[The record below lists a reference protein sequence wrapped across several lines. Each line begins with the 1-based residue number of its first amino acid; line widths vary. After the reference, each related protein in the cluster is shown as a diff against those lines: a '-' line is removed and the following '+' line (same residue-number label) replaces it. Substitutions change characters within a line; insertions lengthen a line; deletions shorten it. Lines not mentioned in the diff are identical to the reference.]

1 MTAPVINQELVI
13 HVFSPLDGP
22 HAETAYEQV
31 RRLWSG
37 CRIRLGMTEP
47 IPREQA
53 WTAPPE
59 SHLALRADGIVA
71 AQEDPGTSRQAV
83 LRRVHDVVV
92 LSVAL
97 AQPLPEGC
105 RRPSATP
112 VNQPPGRPMGWAE
125 WGQLWS
131 QASAPD
137 ADATLGEA
145 HMFLARVPGEGVGT
159 FAATT
164 ALGQAVEPLL
174 PYREDRAREW
184 WRRGATTSSGFAVW
198 DLSPGETDRIR
209 EFVILAAGDR
219 DDELSAWTW
228 SDGTT
233 AFPLLARYLL
243 HMAKLR
249 YEARLLD
256 SWAQGPRG
264 GDIGQMLAELSV
276 ALAPDAPHPGKA
288 KLLRSQLSRLRGE
301 ENRLQALEADLERL
315 SRTVAIA
322 RDNAAGAAGPEAG
335 EGAAGMFVA
344 DQALARWL
352 TQQLDDYLGYL
363 RIDLGQT
370 RRARELAAEEL
381 EQATTAG
388 PSDADASR
396 PVALAEQPGGGS
408 GSPAHPDKARRVF
421 VVYGRDSKLTSRF
434 FDLLRAVDLRP
445 LEWETLVQATGRATP
460 SLAEVVAGAP
470 HLAQAT
476 LVLLSPDD
484 VVELHSDLVLDG
496 DAPQDRDRGA
506 QARPNVLFE
515 LGLAL
520 MAYPDNTVIVEVG
533 QLRPLSD
540 LAGLNVIRFDGS
552 GPAIRKV
559 LHRLEVAG
567 CAVDYSAVDWLDP
580 ERFADLPTYRR
591 GPDDHRTLESLEEIP
606 DARQVDAMDV
616 SRGNHDPQFVADK
629 PEPGVRHEREQDEA

>member
-1 MTAPVINQELVI
+1 MTVPVINQELVI

-22 HAETAYEQV
+22 PAVTAYRQV
-31 RRLWSG
+31 TRLWSA
-37 CRIRLGMTEP
+37 CRSRLGMTGP
-47 IPREQA
+47 IPGVLA
-53 WTAPPE
+53 STVPPE
-59 SHLALRADGIVA
+59 SHLVLPADEVVA
-71 AQEDPGTSRQAV
+71 AHENPGASRQGV
-83 LRRVHDVVV
+83 LRRVHDVAV

-97 AQPLPEGC
+97 AQPLPGGL
-105 RRPSATP
+105 RRPPATP
-112 VNQPPGRPMGWAE
+112 LDQPPGRPMGWAE

-131 QASAPD
+131 QANAPD
-137 ADATLGEA
+137 ADATLGEVRL
-145 HMFLARVPGEGVGT
+145 FLARVPGESVST
-159 FAATT
+159 IAATP

-184 WRRGATTSSGFAVW
+184 WRWGATTRSGYAVW

-209 EFVILAAGDR
+209 DIVILAADDR

-233 AFPLLARYLL
+233 ALPPLTRYLL

-256 SWAQGPRG
+256 SWAQGPHG
-264 GDIGQMLAELSV
+264 GDIGQMLAELTV
-276 ALAPDAPHPGKA
+276 ALAPDAPHPGKVG
-288 KLLRSQLSRLRGE
+288 LLRSQLSRLRGE
-301 ENRLQALEADLERL
+301 ENRLQTLEADLENL

-322 RDNAAGAAGPEAG
+322 RDNAGGAIGPDVG
-335 EGAAGMFVA
+335 EGVVGMFAA
-344 DQALARWL
+344 DEALAGWL

-363 RIDLGQT
+363 RTDLRQT
-370 RRARELAAEEL
+370 RRASELAAEEL
-381 EQATTAG
+381 QQAISAE
-388 PSDADASR
+388 PSGADVSR
-396 PVALAEQPGGGS
+396 PVAQAGRPRGGAS
-408 GSPAHPDKARRVF
+408 SPAHPDIARRVF
-421 VVYGRDSKLTSRF
+421 VVYGRDSKLISGF

-460 SLAEVVAGAP
+460 SLAEVVARAP

-484 VVELHSDLVLDG
+484 IVELHSDLVLDG

-515 LGLAL
+515 LGLAM

-533 QLRPLSD
+533 HLRPLSD

-552 GPAIRKV
+552 AAAIKKV
-559 LHRLEVAG
+559 LHRLAVAG
-567 CAVDYSAVDWLDP
+567 CAVDYSALDWLDP
-580 ERFADLPTYRR
+580 SRFADLPTYRR
-591 GPDDHRTLESLEEIP
+591 GPDNHRTLEGLEEIP
-606 DARQVDAMDV
+606 DARQVDAVDV
-616 SRGNHDPQFVADK
+616 NG
-629 PEPGVRHEREQDEA
+629 